1 MRLSEISRSLNGEL
15 KGEDRE
21 IKHFRSDSRQCEEG
35 DLFFALKGQNADG
48 HDFVAE
54 VYSKGS
60 IAVVSRKID
69 FSPYILVEDVKK
81 GMIDLAR
88 SKIKRSLK
96 IAITGSNG
104 KTTTKE
110 FLFHLLSKHGKVLKT
125 EGNLNTDVGISLS
138 ILNGISN
145 PDFCVMEMGAQMP
158 FDIEYLSSTFNPD
171 ISIITLAGSA
181 HSAFIDVVKEKSSI
195 AKHTKDFVIYDGDP
209 RLSLE
214 GKGIIYDQFV
224 HLKGY
229 DSLKTIVE
237 VNGSRSILNGIWGD
251 GQIKDLNMAL
261 TLLSR
266 IGIDFNV
273 SDLEGLEIPPSRMN
287 VEKIRNYL
295 LIDDTYNA
303 SPESLENAARTCAH
317 LGKVVWVIAP
327 MKELKEDENLKQ
339 KLLKLYEELK
349 PKAVFTFQNENFYP
363 FGIPYNLDK
372 FLNILEKNDV
382 ILVKGSRFYHMEEI
396 VRQIKEAL
404 KAS

>member
-1 MRLSEISRSLNGEL
+1 LRLSEISRFLNGEL
-15 KGEDRE
+15 IGEDRE
-21 IKHFRSDSRQCEEG
+21 VKNFKSDSRQCG
-35 DLFFALKGQNADG
+35 ADDLFFALKGQNADG
-48 HDFVAE
+48 HDFVKE
-54 VYSKGS
+54 IYSKGS
-60 IAVVSRKID
+60 TAVVSRRID

-81 GMIDLAR
+81 SMIDFAR
-88 SKIKRSLK
+88 SKIKGSLK

-110 FLFHLLSKHGKVLKT
+110 FLFHLLSKHGRVLKT

-209 RLSLE
+209 RLALE
-214 GKGIIYDQFV
+214 GKGVVYDQFV
-224 HLKGY
+224 RLKGY
-229 DSLKTIVE
+229 DALKTIVE
-237 VNGSRSILNGIWGD
+237 INGSRLILDGIWGD

-266 IGIDFNV
+266 IGLTFSI
-273 SDLEGLEIPPSRMN
+273 SDLENLEIPSSRMK
-287 VEKIRNYL
+287 VEKIGDYL
-295 LIDDTYNA
+295 LVDDTYNA
-303 SPESLENAARTCAH
+303 SPESFENTARTCAN
-317 LGKVVWVIAP
+317 LGKVVWIIAP
-327 MKELKEDENLKQ
+327 MKELKEDENLKN
-339 KLLKLYEELK
+339 KFLSLYEELK
-349 PKAVFTFQNENFYP
+349 PKHVFTFQNENFYP

-382 ILVKGSRFYHMEEI
+382 ILVKGSRFYHMEDI
-396 VRQIKEAL
+396 LKQIREAL

>member
-1 MRLSEISRSLNGEL
+1 MRLSEISKLMNGEL
-15 KGEDRE
+15 KGEDKE
-21 IKHFRSDSRQCEEG
+21 IKHFRSDSRQCEKD

-48 HDFVAE
+48 HDFVKE

-60 IAVVSRKID
+60 VAVVSRKID
-69 FSPYILVEDVKK
+69 FSTYILVEDVKK

-88 SKIKRSLK
+88 SKINKSLK

-110 FLFHLLSKHGKVLKT
+110 FLFHLLSKHGNVLKT
-125 EGNLNTDVGISLS
+125 EGNLNTDVGISIS
-138 ILNGISN
+138 ILNGIAN

-171 ISIITLAGSA
+171 ISIITLVGSA
-181 HSAFIDVVKEKSSI
+181 HSAFIDVAKEKSSI

-214 GKGIIYDQFV
+214 GKGVIYDRFV

-237 VNGSRSILNGIWGD
+237 LNGSRVILEGIWGD

-266 IGIDFNV
+266 IGLTFGT
-273 SDLEGLEIPPSRMN
+273 SDLEGLKMPPSRMN
-287 VEKIRNYL
+287 IEKVGDYL
-295 LIDDTYNA
+295 LVDDTYNA
-303 SPESLENAARTCAH
+303 SPESFENAARTCAN
-317 LGKVVWVIAP
+317 LGRSVWVIAP
-327 MKELKEDENLKQ
+327 MKELKEDENLK
-339 KLLKLYEELK
+339 KNLLSLYEEIK

-372 FLNILEKNDV
+372 FLNILERNDV
-382 ILVKGSRFYHMEEI
+382 ILVKGSRFYRMEDI
-396 VRQIKEAL
+396 VGQIKEAL
-404 KAS
+404 KVS